1 MFTQKCLVPDEE
13 MVIKFMYGKEHSI
26 NTLQLLTMPLEQ
38 DMKNA
43 FLSSFSDLTEGQLL
57 MCLLNL
63 KKSKYLKE
71 LEDEAKNIIIFPL
84 EKEV

>member
-1 MFTQKCLVPDEE
+1 

-43 FLSSFSDLTEGQLL
+43 VVSSFSDLTEGRKLI
-57 MCLLNL
+57 CLLKL

-71 LEDEAKNIIIFPL
+71 LQDEAKNNVIFSPGKGSL
-84 EKEV
+84 